1 MTDLASRLLIQL
13 KDYATCNDDLA
24 VNIRKT
30 VLEPFQVDV
39 SRLDSIRKPP
49 PTPARFKQMATQLA
63 PVAMRIVN
71 QNIEALVDLKSAKT
85 SNYTVAVNCLV
96 DTSFYALSA
105 LRHMNTFTAL
115 KPLDIEK
122 TTSNLIG
129 KMVDLGEYNRALDE
143 LVKFRLVLA
152 SVAKVELNNN
162 SAFSKASTASKSPS
176 PTTTTQPL
184 KGVLTESFNKQPSF
198 SNNSTRSS
206 SAAAVTSAPIIA
218 SQWEDDVL
226 SKYADLFQFPIK
238 PNIND
243 RTMILLILAYQ
254 MNAIRCW
261 CELEDGALAKYIPYF
276 MEKSGNFF
284 DWCLQLVHV
293 DATTANKQLDTLQRL
308 LYKVANR
315 FPLTEE
321 AALHS
326 HSIQVIALKALA
338 TSGSVPMKLVLDR
351 LVRIGI
357 TYEKST
363 KQSK

>member
-1 MTDLASRLLIQL
+1 MTDLASRLLLQL

-24 VNIRKT
+24 VSIRKA

-39 SRLDSIRKPP
+39 SRPDSMRKPP

-71 QNIEALVDLKSAKT
+71 QNIEALIGLKSAKT
-85 SNYTVAVNCLV
+85 PNYTVAVNCLV

-143 LVKFRLVLA
+143 LLKFRLVLA
-152 SVAKVELNNN
+152 SVAKVELA
-162 SAFSKASTASKSPS
+162 SSTQKATAGKSS
-176 PTTTTQPL
+176 SSSFTTTQPM
-184 KGVLTESFNKQPSF
+184 KGVLTESFNQQPA
-198 SNNSTRSS
+198 STT
-206 SAAAVTSAPIIA
+206 AAASAPIIA

-226 SKYADLFQFPIK
+226 NKYADLFQFPIK

-261 CELEDGALAKYIPYF
+261 CELQDGALAK
-276 MEKSGNFF
+276 
-284 DWCLQLVHV
+284 V
-293 DATTANKQLDTLQRL
+293 R
-308 LYKVANR
+308 R
-315 FPLTEE
+315 
-321 AALHS
+321 
-326 HSIQVIALKALA
+326 IAYG
-338 TSGSVPMKLVLDR
+338 THG
-351 LVRIGI
+351 
-357 TYEKST
+357 Y
-363 KQSK
+363 